1 MPLSNFETY
10 KISSNTNLSEF
21 DCEDEDLNDFYL
33 RKCKDYQAKLLA
45 TTFIIYDPKENVTV
59 AFFSI
64 LNDNLL
70 VEQHKFK
77 SKSERDRF
85 KKIIPHPKRFLNS
98 YPALKIGRLAVN
110 KNYKGKGIGKAILE
124 IITIIA
130 INANDKHACKFI
142 TLDAYS
148 KSLKFYEKND
158 FKYLTE
164 SDLNEDT
171 RQMYYDLTPF
181 YSEEVRESS

>member
-1 MPLSNFETY
+1 MPLSNFKTY
-10 KISSNTNLSEF
+10 KLTSSTELGDF
-21 DCEDEDLNDFYL
+21 DCEDEDLNDFYIK
-33 RKCKDYQAKLLA
+33 KCKDYQSKLLA
-45 TTFIIYDPKENVTV
+45 TTFVIFDPEKKATV

-70 VEQHKFK
+70 VEESKFV
-77 SKSERDRF
+77 SKSEWRRF
-85 KKIIPHPKRFLNS
+85 KKIMPHPKRFLNS
-98 YPALKIGRLAVN
+98 YPALKIGRLAVS
-110 KNYKGKGIGKAILE
+110 KDYKGLGIGRAILDV
-124 IITIIA
+124 ITMIA
-130 INANDKHACKFI
+130 IKANDHHACKFI

-164 SDLNEDT
+164 SDSKSDT

-181 YSEEVRESS
+181 YHEIVVEAS